1 MKKGRIG
8 MEAYKMHD
16 FINTNIESHPNE
28 TIFNLH
34 ICETNEFDVS
44 LTKSTTLSFIISKK
58 NIKIVT
64 KKWINSNHES
74 MIGKS
79 YIIPTKAF
87 HYFLPIISE
96 TEDEMNIQ
104 VQSFGLYGELLLNER
119 LLIDK
124 NNKYNAKITNF
135 FESLNENVQQA
146 LRGLQI
152 RCM

>member
-1 MKKGRIG
+1 
-8 MEAYKMHD
+8 MHD
-16 FINTNIESHPNE
+16 FINTNVESHQNE
-28 TIFNLH
+28 TVFNLQ

-44 LTKSTTLSFIISKK
+44 LTKSTTLSFVVSKK

-64 KKWINSNHES
+64 KKWTNSNHES

-87 HYFLPIISE
+87 HYFLPMISE
-96 TEDEMNIQ
+96 TEDEMSIQ
-104 VQSFGLYGELLLNER
+104 VQSFGLHGELLLNER

-124 NNKYNAKITNF
+124 NNKHNTKITTF
-135 FESLNENVQQA
+135 FEALNENVHQA

-152 RCM
+152 HCM

>member
-1 MKKGRIG
+1 
-8 MEAYKMHD
+8 MEAYKMHN
-16 FINTNIESHPNE
+16 FINTNVESHPNE

-34 ICETNEFDVS
+34 ICETNEFDVCV
-44 LTKSTTLSFIISKK
+44 TKSTTLSFVVSKK

-64 KKWINSNHES
+64 KKWTNSNHES

-104 VQSFGLYGELLLNER
+104 VQSFGLHGELLLNER

-124 NNKYNAKITNF
+124 NNKHNTKITTF
-135 FESLNENVQQA
+135 FESLNENVNQT

-152 RCM
+152 HCM

>member
-1 MKKGRIG
+1 
-8 MEAYKMHD
+8 METYKMHG
-16 FINTNIESHPNE
+16 FIKTNVKFHQNE
-28 TIFNLH
+28 TVFNLH
-34 ICETNEFDVS
+34 LCETNEFDVS
-44 LTKSTTLSFIISKK
+44 LTKSTTLSFIVSKK
-58 NIKIVT
+58 NIKIIT

-96 TEDEMNIQ
+96 TEDELNIQ
-104 VQSFGLYGELLLNER
+104 VQSFGLHGELLLNER

-124 NNKYNAKITNF
+124 NNKHNTKITTF
-135 FESLNENVQQA
+135 FETLNENINQA

-152 RCM
+152 HCM

>member
-1 MKKGRIG
+1 
-8 MEAYKMHD
+8 MEAYKVHD
-16 FINTNIESHPNE
+16 FININVESHRNE
-28 TIFNLH
+28 TVFNLH
-34 ICETNEFDVS
+34 IRETNEFDVN

-64 KKWINSNHES
+64 RKWINANQES

-96 TEDEMNIQ
+96 TEDELNIQ
-104 VQSFGLYGELLLNER
+104 VQSFGLHGELLLNER

-124 NNKYNAKITNF
+124 NNKNNKKITTF
-135 FESLNENVQQA
+135 FETLNENINQA
-146 LRGLQI
+146 LRVLQI
-152 RCM
+152 HCM

>member
-1 MKKGRIG
+1 

-16 FINTNIESHPNE
+16 FINTNVESHQNE
-28 TIFNLH
+28 TVFNLH

-44 LTKSTTLSFIISKK
+44 LTKSTTLSFVVSKK
-58 NIKIVT
+58 NIKIAT
-64 KKWINSNHES
+64 RKWINSNQES
-74 MIGKS
+74 MVGKS

-96 TEDEMNIQ
+96 TEDELHIQ
-104 VQSFGLYGELLLNER
+104 VQSFGLHGELLLNER

-124 NNKYNAKITNF
+124 NNKNNAKITTF
-135 FESLNENVQQA
+135 FETLNENVNQA

-152 RCM
+152 HCM